1 MNGRRSIAI
10 AATLA
15 ATLWPAARAGAAPVD
30 PLQSFYIVLS
40 TYSDDLS
47 ASYQEILDV
56 APAGEDVR
64 VRIIRIS
71 LAHPGCGAPLVRAV
85 EQVMPHTTIGTV
97 AGNDM
102 CANTEASVKK
112 ALASAKPMARKK
124 EVEAAL
130 EKVVARCGSEERLF
144 VFPSAQDVDRQKLER
159 SNPRVATLWDTFAN
173 VRRLAFG
180 EFAMNPEPRERQVE
194 FERLGDT
201 LVPELVSGKYQA
213 AYAGETCGNP
223 PDAGCAA
230 NYLAWRLRGYQ
241 GAPTQRGPFPPEL
254 VEAASFRFSKYAP
267 PVFPPIALSARIFGD
282 VRLRIT
288 ADPGT
293 GVVKRVAALAGDTL
307 LSWAASN
314 AARSWQF
321 EPRTLTSP
329 VVDVTVRF
337 EMRCPEDS
345 K

>member
-1 MNGRRSIAI
+1 MNRRCPIAI
-10 AATLA
+10 ASALA
-15 ATLWPAARAGAAPVD
+15 ATLWSAALAGAAPAD
-30 PLQSFYIVLS
+30 PLQSFYIVLF
-40 TYSDDLS
+40 TFSDDPA

-56 APAGEDVR
+56 APAGDDVR

-85 EQVMPHTTIGTV
+85 EQVIPHTALATV
-97 AGNDM
+97 AGDDM

-112 ALASAKPMARKK
+112 ALASAKPKVEKA
-124 EVEAAL
+124 VSEAAA
-130 EKVVARCGSEERLF
+130 EKIVARCGSEERAF
-144 VFPSAQDVDRQKLER
+144 FFPWAQKVDRQKLER
-159 SNPRVATLWDTFAN
+159 SNPRVATLWDTFGR

-180 EFAMNPEPRERQVE
+180 EFAMNPEPRERQLE

-213 AYAGETCGNP
+213 AYAGESCGDP
-223 PDAGCAA
+223 PDAGCTA
-230 NYLAWRLRGYQ
+230 NYLAWRLRGYN
-241 GAPTQRGPFPPEL
+241 GAPAQRGPLPPEL

-267 PVFPPIALSARIFGD
+267 PVFPPIALSARIFGE

-288 ADPGT
+288 ADPET
-293 GVVKRVAALAGDTL
+293 GVVKQVAALAGDTL

-329 VVDVTVRF
+329 SVDVTVRF
-337 EMRCPEDS
+337 EMRCPEDR
-345 K
+345 